1 MSNGYVNGKDYRRTR
16 KVERKKTKDA
26 RKRNLSNY
34 EHILQEE
41 VFAVPAH
48 DIENYLEAHP
58 CIVRKYD
65 NYEEPDSIESYD
77 IDQDEFDPISEYGED
92 PYFDDGDFSEPDDT
106 RDSIF
111 FTTDKTKTSRRS
123 IGNAVDRCDI
133 VFSIDQAGH
142 WEVASPQL
150 GKLRLFEPS
159 EEKSYEGN
167 LILNFIE
174 KRYKILLKIAE
185 YLSRLME
192 QKKLIPTETNKKNFF
207 LNFPEFTAVEIIT
220 EIKKKNGDDIHKS
233 TLSRLNNAVFHMPII
248 GDIRLGDILDIT
260 KNAETYAKVIRLIDK
275 EDKKN
280 PLKDTEIAEKVGL
293 TDRQVKNIRAEL
305 GIPNIYQR
313 RIKGESP

>member
-1 MSNGYVNGKDYRRTR
+1 MSNSYVYQKDYRRTH
-16 KVERKKTKDA
+16 KIERKKTKDA
-26 RKRNLSNY
+26 RKKNLSSY
-34 EHILQEE
+34 EHVLQEE
-41 VFAVPAH
+41 VFAIPAR
-48 DIENYLEAHP
+48 DLENYLEAHP
-58 CIVRKYD
+58 CIVRKFD
-65 NYEEPDSIESYD
+65 NYEEPDSIELFD
-77 IDQDEFDPISEYGED
+77 IDQDEFDPISEYDED

-106 RDSIF
+106 SDSIF
-111 FTTDKTKTSRRS
+111 FTTDKKKTSRRS
-123 IGNAVDRCDI
+123 IGNDVDRCDI
-133 VFSIDQAGH
+133 VFLIDQAGH
-142 WEVASPQL
+142 WEVISPQL

-174 KRYKILLKIAE
+174 KRYKILMKIAE

-192 QKKLIPTETNKKNFF
+192 QKKLIPTEANRKNFF
-207 LNFPEFTAVEIIT
+207 LNFPEFTTDKIIT
-220 EIKKKNGDDIHKS
+220 EIKKSGNDIHKS

-293 TDRQVKNIRAEL
+293 TGRQVKNIRAEL

-313 RIKGESP
+313 RIKERESP